1 MLLLFSGLCKYFQA
15 RSILYGKLSVSLR
28 VLNGVLI
35 KVKFTELDHLPTG
48 LLELP
53 ATELHDALGGPT
65 LIHLQGQN
73 PQPLFVTVL
82 QHGNETTGWEA
93 VRRLLKSHYAFD
105 QLPRSLSILIGN
117 THAAK
122 HRLRRLDDQLDYN
135 RCWPGGH
142 HDDSDIGK
150 VFQQVTDS
158 MRALIPIAALDIHNN
173 TGLNPHYAAINRI
186 RPEFL
191 RLASYFSSKVVYF
204 TMPVG
209 TQSLSFSR
217 FCPSAT
223 LECGQAGEVQGTD
236 HTMGFLETCLHLENI
251 PSNPMG
257 ANEVHLFHMVATV
270 RMHEDAFFG
279 FGHVPTDIAFRENL
293 DVLNFQELPGGISF
307 GELNGG
313 PAQPLVATDID
324 GVNVTNQYFRFDRG
338 QIETIREIMPSMLTL
353 DRRVI
358 QQDCLCY
365 LMDRV
370 HFEDHIEVTDHDPL
384 PEGIRRS
391 DRPGEPTPGKSTQKE
406 TTM

>member
-1 MLLLFSGLCKYFQA
+1 LPVLLTVLSG
-15 RSILYGKLSVSLR
+15 ILL
-28 VLNGVLI
+28 
-35 KVKFTELDHLPTG
+35 KVKLNEFDHLPAG
-48 LLELP
+48 LLDLP
-53 ATELHDALGGPT
+53 STELHKVLDGPT
-65 LIHLQGQN
+65 LIHLPGQN
-73 PQPLFVTVL
+73 PQPLIVTVL

-93 VRRLLKSHYAFD
+93 VRRLLKSHYEFD

-117 THAAK
+117 TEAAK

-142 HDDSDIGK
+142 HADSDLGK
-150 VFQQVTDS
+150 LFQQITD
-158 MRALIPIAALDIHNN
+158 RVRTLAPIAAVDFHNN

-204 TMPVG
+204 TMPPG
-209 TQSLSFSR
+209 TQSLALSR
-217 FCPSAT
+217 ICPSAT
-223 LECGQAGEVQGTD
+223 LECGQAGEVHGTD
-236 HTMGFLETCLHLENI
+236 HSLAFLETCLHLGDI
-251 PSNPMG
+251 PTTLLEPD
-257 ANEVHLFHMVATV
+257 EVHLFHMVATV
-270 RMHEDAFFG
+270 RVHDDAFFG

-307 GELNGG
+307 GEVNGG
-313 PAQPLVATDID
+313 PAQPLIATDVNGID
-324 GVNVTNQYFRFDRG
+324 VTEQYFRFDRG
-338 QIETIREIMPSMLTL
+338 QIETIRGIMPSMLTP

-391 DRPGEPTPGKSTQKE
+391 DRPGEPRL
-406 TTM
+406 

>member
-1 MLLLFSGLCKYFQA
+1 M
-15 RSILYGKLSVSLR
+15 KL
-28 VLNGVLI
+28 
-35 KVKFTELDHLPTG
+35 TEFDHMPAG
-48 LLELP
+48 LLDLP
-53 ATELHDALGGPT
+53 ATELHKVLNGPT
-65 LIHLQGQN
+65 LIHLPGQN

-93 VRRLLKSHYAFD
+93 VRRLLKSHYEFD

-117 THAAK
+117 TEAAK

-142 HDDSDIGK
+142 HEDSEIGK
-150 VFQQVTDS
+150 LFRQVTDRA
-158 MRALIPIAALDIHNN
+158 RALAPIAAIDIHNN

-204 TMPVG
+204 TMPLG

-223 LECGQAGEVQGTD
+223 LECGQAGEVLGTD
-236 HTMGFLETCLHLENI
+236 HSMGFLETCLHLSDI
-251 PSNPMG
+251 PNTPLEPE
-257 ANEVHLFHMVATV
+257 EVHLFHMVATV
-270 RMHEDAFFG
+270 RVHEEAFFG

-293 DVLNFQELPGGISF
+293 DVLNFQELPSGISL
-307 GELNGG
+307 GDINGG
-313 PAQPLVATDID
+313 PMQPLIATDVD
-324 GVNVTNQYFRFDRG
+324 GVDVTDQYLRFDRG
-338 QIETIREIMPSMLTL
+338 QIETVREIMPSMLTL

-370 HFEDHIEVTDHDPL
+370 HFENHIEVTDHDPL
-384 PEGIRRS
+384 PDGIRRS
-391 DRPGEPTPGKSTQKE
+391 DRPGEPSI
-406 TTM
+406 